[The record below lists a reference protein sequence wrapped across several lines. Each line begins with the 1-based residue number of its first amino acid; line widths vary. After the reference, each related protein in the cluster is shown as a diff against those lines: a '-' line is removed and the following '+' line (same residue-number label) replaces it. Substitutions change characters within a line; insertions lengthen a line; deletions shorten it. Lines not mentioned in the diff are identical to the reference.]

1 MSETLTRSENE
12 CSLPPGESARSLTL
26 GAGVAAGA
34 IVALYFAFVLHYS
47 VNDIYWDDW
56 SVVPLIHA
64 ALHGHLTF
72 STLWAQYSEERIIVP
87 NLIVVG
93 VGAATHDDTRVTVL
107 LSAVALIA
115 GYLFFLSLLH
125 SYLRRQLTLLPVLS
139 VGLIWFSLADY
150 FNALWAFQFA
160 WYLILFFFV
169 LMLYLLLR
177 ESRGSLVF
185 GIALVT
191 AIAASYSSVQ
201 GLLLWPVGLMCLL
214 WPLWQLR
221 ERRITR
227 TYAELGVWM
236 VAAVVTTAIFLQH
249 YSLRYG
255 QFGAVEVRPPTWAVR
270 HPIELARFF
279 LVDVGNV
286 IPNAGTAVHEI
297 VGLIICVAAGYVVV
311 QSVRL
316 PQSGGQCPL
325 PVAVIA
331 FAILFDLSVASGR
344 LSLGMSYAFKS
355 EYTMPNLLLLV
366 AIVSFAFA
374 RLGKERPSLRT
385 PPRAVAIVVLS
396 ALAGFT
402 IVQVATS
409 TQYGL
414 KNSNGFKQQFVAGA
428 RLSVNLVHIPS
439 SEWGC
444 YEVYGVFPNIHVAKT
459 LQPLLDEARADQLGP
474 FAQGSYR
481 TYRAEGAP
489 PTLLPHCLPVRRVK
503 ASR

>member
-1 MSETLTRSENE
+1 
-12 CSLPPGESARSLTL
+12 
-26 GAGVAAGA
+26 
-34 IVALYFAFVLHYS
+34 VALYLAFVLRYS

-72 STLWAQYSEERIIVP
+72 SALWAQYSEERIIVP

-93 VGAATHDDTRVTVL
+93 VGAVTHDDTRVTVL
-107 LSAVALIA
+107 LSAVALI
-115 GYLFFLSLLH
+115 GSYLFFLSLLH

-177 ESRGSLVF
+177 EKRGSVVF

-214 WPLWQLR
+214 WPLWQVR
-221 ERRITR
+221 ERRTTR
-227 TYAELGVWM
+227 TYAELAGWT
-236 VAAVVTTAIFLQH
+236 VAAVVTTAIFLRH
-249 YSLRYG
+249 YSLSYGRYG
-255 QFGAVEVRPPTWAVR
+255 SLDVEPPTRALR
-270 HPIELARFF
+270 HPVELARFF
-279 LVDVGNV
+279 LIDVGNV
-286 IPNAGTAVHEI
+286 IPNTGTAVHEI
-297 VGLIICVAAGYVVV
+297 VGLILCVAAGYVVV
-311 QSVRL
+311 TSVRL
-316 PQSGGQCPL
+316 RQSGGQCPL
-325 PVAVIA
+325 PVAVIG

-374 RLGKERPSLRT
+374 RLGQDRASLHT
-385 PPRAVAIVVLS
+385 PPRAVAMVALG
-396 ALAGFT
+396 ALAVFT
-402 IVQVATS
+402 VVQVATS

-414 KNSNGFKQQFVAGA
+414 SNSNSFKQQFVAGA

-444 YEVYGVFPNIHVAKT
+444 YEVYGVFPNIHVANT
-459 LQPLLDEARADQLGP
+459 LEPLLDEARADQLGP
-474 FAQGSYR
+474 FASGSYR

-489 PTLLPHCLPVRRVK
+489 PTLLPHCLPNPRVK
-503 ASR
+503 ASG